1 MNVLVVA
8 DVSPL
13 RVLGGGERVLGELA
27 CGLSARGHGVR
38 IVCRAPEGEPERA
51 DHQGVL
57 VRQFPVDR
65 RSLLRFIRSSILQ
78 ARRAV
83 TEEIESQ
90 GADVLHLHQPL
101 SALGALLS
109 PAGRRLPSLY
119 TFHSSAPLE
128 YRSRQ
133 GTSTMHRSGP
143 AGVAAAAVLHLIE
156 RAALVRA
163 TRVHVLSEFSAGLLW
178 KLYRIRGE
186 RVVRIPGGV
195 DVERFRPPADRV
207 ALRQSLGLP
216 LAGPVLLTVRNLEPR
231 MGLDTLL
238 EALDSVRRRRPDV
251 LLLVGGA
258 GSQRARLEAI
268 IARLG
273 LAGHVRLLGF
283 VPDADLP
290 RYYGGADAFLLPTRE
305 LEGFGLVTVEALACG
320 TPVLGTPVGATP
332 ELLAALDP
340 SLIFRAMTPECMA
353 DDLERFLD
361 GLTRDPE
368 AAERRRLSCRRHA
381 ETYRWE
387 RSVAGVERV
396 LTTLQTAS
404 ARAAVGSHC
413 AVCGAATRGGAW
425 YRSRQYRLCS
435 RCGTAVA
442 PVLPEPA
449 RVREVYEREY
459 PRQFAPER
467 IVPARRA
474 LFAALLERLARL
486 TASRRLLD
494 LGCGGGHL
502 LVTAEERGWRCVGT
516 DVARPACTA
525 ALKAAGRPVV
535 QADSAAVPLRDGEAD
550 AVTLVNVLDHV
561 VDPARVLAEA
571 HRVLTDGGVLVVR
584 VPNGAFH
591 RACLRAVAWLGPL
604 GRMTALGSYPVFH
617 LFSFTAAGLRHLVA
631 ATGFEVVEV
640 RNSPL
645 SAEGPEAA
653 DAPPHRLSHALRAL
667 LGGATGAVA
676 RLSAGRWLLAPSIEL
691 YARRPTRPVA
701 VRAAAG
707 GEASL

>member
-1 MNVLVVA
+1 MKVLVVA

-27 CGLSARGHGVR
+27 RGLAGRGHDVR
-38 IVCRAPEGEPERA
+38 IVSRAPEGEPERTL
-51 DHQGVL
+51 HEGVP

-65 RSLLRFIRSSILQ
+65 RSLLRFIGSSIVQ
-78 ARRAV
+78 ARRTV
-83 TEEIESQ
+83 GEEIERH

-101 SALGALLS
+101 SALGALTS

-119 TFHSSAPLE
+119 TFHSPAPIE

-133 GTSTMHRSGP
+133 GTSTMHRRGP
-143 AGVAAAAVLHLIE
+143 AGVAAAAVLRVIE
-156 RAALVRA
+156 RAGLIRA
-163 TRVHVLSEFSAGLLW
+163 TRVHVLSDFSAGLLW
-178 KLYRIRGE
+178 RLYRIGGE

-195 DVERFRPPADRV
+195 DVGRFRPPADRV

-216 LAGPVLLTVRNLEPR
+216 LRSPVLFTVRNLEPR

-238 EALDSVRRRRPDV
+238 EALDGVRRRRSDV

-273 LAGHVRLLGF
+273 LTAHVRFLGF

-290 RYYGGADAFLLPTRE
+290 RYYGAADAFLLPTRE

-332 ELLAALDP
+332 EILAALDP
-340 SLIFRAMTPECMA
+340 ALIFRTMTAECMA
-353 DDLERFLD
+353 EDLERFLD
-361 GLTRDPE
+361 GLGRDPA
-368 AAERRRLSCRRHA
+368 AAERLRLACRRHA

-387 RSVAGVERV
+387 RSVAGVERA
-396 LTTLQTAS
+396 LATLGAS
-404 ARAAVGSHC
+404 TDGRAASGPRC
-413 AVCGAATRGGAW
+413 AVCGAVTRAGAW

-442 PVLPEPA
+442 PAMPEPA

-459 PRQFAPER
+459 PLQFSPER
-467 IVPARRA
+467 IGPARRV

-486 TASRRLLD
+486 TVSRRLLD

-502 LVTAEERGWRCVGT
+502 LVTAGEQGWRCVGT
-516 DVARPACTA
+516 DLARAACTA

-535 QADSAAVPLRDGEAD
+535 QADSAAVPLRDAGTD

-571 HRVLTDGGVLVVR
+571 HRVLAEGGVLVVR
-584 VPNGAFH
+584 VPNGTFH
-591 RACLRAVAWLGPL
+591 RACLRAAAWLGPL
-604 GRMTALGSYPVFH
+604 GPMSALGSYPVFH

-631 ATGFEVVEV
+631 AAGFEVLEV

-645 SAEGPEAA
+645 TAEGPEAA
-653 DAPPHRLSHALRAL
+653 DAPPHRLSRVLRAL
-667 LGGATGAVA
+667 VGGAAGAVA
-676 RLSAGRWLLAPSIEL
+676 RLSGGRWLLAPSIEL
-691 YARRPTRPVA
+691 YARRPPR
-701 VRAAAG
+701 G
-707 GEASL
+707 L

>member
-1 MNVLVVA
+1 MATTSASSVA
-8 DVSPL
+8 RP
-13 RVLGGGERVLGELA
+13 
-27 CGLSARGHGVR
+27 
-38 IVCRAPEGEPERA
+38 RASRSGPI
-51 DHQGVL
+51 HQGVL

-83 TEEIESQ
+83 TEEIERQ

-119 TFHSSAPLE
+119 TFHSPAPLE

-133 GTSTMHRSGP
+133 GTSTMHRGGP
-143 AGVAAAAVLHLIE
+143 AGVAAAAVLGLVE
-156 RAALVRA
+156 RAALERA

-178 KLYRIRGE
+178 QLYRIHGE

-216 LAGPVLLTVRNLEPR
+216 AAGPVLLTVRNLEPR

-238 EALDSVRRRRPDV
+238 EAVDAVRRRRPDV
-251 LLLVGGA
+251 LVLVGGA
-258 GSQRARLEAI
+258 GSQRARLEAM

-273 LAGHVRLLGF
+273 LGEHVRLLGF
-283 VPDADLP
+283 VPDTDLP
-290 RYYGGADAFLLPTRE
+290 DYYGAADAFLLPTRE

-332 ELLAALDP
+332 DLLAALDP

-353 DDLERFLD
+353 EDLERFLD

-396 LTTLQTAS
+396 LTTLETAS
-404 ARAAVGSHC
+404 ARAATGWQC

-467 IVPARRA
+467 IAPARRA

-516 DVARPACTA
+516 DVARPACSA
-525 ALKAAGRPVV
+525 ALRAAGRPVV
-535 QADSAAVPLRDGEAD
+535 QADSAAVPLRDAEAD

-604 GRMTALGSYPVFH
+604 GRMTALGGYPVFH
-617 LFSFTAAGLRHLVA
+617 LFSFTASGLRHLVA

-653 DAPPHRLSHALRAL
+653 GAPPHRLSHALRAL
-667 LGGATGAVA
+667 LGGATGAIA

-691 YARRPTRPVA
+691 YARRPSR
-701 VRAAAG
+701 R
-707 GEASL
+707 

>member
-1 MNVLVVA
+1 MNVLIVA

-27 CGLSARGHGVR
+27 RGLRARGHDVR
-38 IVCRAPEGEPERA
+38 IVCRAPEGEPERVV
-51 DHQGVL
+51 HQGVP

-65 RSLLRFIRSSILQ
+65 RSLLRYIRSSILQ

-83 TEEIESQ
+83 TEEIERQ

-109 PAGRRLPSLY
+109 PAGQRLPSLY
-119 TFHSSAPLE
+119 TFHSPAPLE

-133 GTSTMHRSGP
+133 GTSTMHRRGP
-143 AGVAAAAVLHLIE
+143 AGVAAAAVLGLVE
-156 RAALVRA
+156 RVALKRA

-178 KLYRIRGE
+178 QLYRIHGE

-195 DVERFRPPADRV
+195 DVERFRPPADRA

-216 LAGPVLLTVRNLEPR
+216 AAGPVLLTVRNLEPR
-231 MGLDTLL
+231 MGLDTLV
-238 EALDSVRRRRPDV
+238 EAVDAVRRRRPDV
-251 LLLVGGA
+251 RVLVGGA
-258 GSQRARLEAI
+258 GSQRALLEAM

-273 LAGHVRLLGF
+273 LAEHVRLLGF
-283 VPDADLP
+283 VPDTDLP
-290 RYYGGADAFLLPTRE
+290 DYYGAADAFLLPTRE

-332 ELLAALDP
+332 DILTALDP
-340 SLIFRAMTPECMA
+340 SLIFRAMTPECIA
-353 DDLERFLD
+353 EDLGRFLD

-368 AAERRRLSCRRHA
+368 AAELRRLACRRHA

-396 LTTLQTAS
+396 LTTLEAPGGGAS
-404 ARAAVGSHC
+404 TGWQCAA
-413 AVCGAATRGGAW
+413 CGAAMRGGAW

-442 PVLPEPA
+442 PALPEPA
-449 RVREVYEREY
+449 RVREVYEHEY

-467 IVPARRA
+467 IAPARRA

-502 LVTAEERGWRCVGT
+502 LVTAEERGWRSVGT
-516 DVARPACTA
+516 DLARPACSA
-525 ALKAAGRPVV
+525 ALRAAGRPVV
-535 QADSAAVPLRDGEAD
+535 QADSAAVPLRDAEAD

-591 RACLRAVAWLGPL
+591 RACLRAAAWLGPL
-604 GRMTALGSYPVFH
+604 GRMTALGGYPVFH
-617 LFSFTAAGLRHLVA
+617 LFSFTASGLRHLVA

-653 DAPPHRLSHALRAL
+653 GAPPHRLSHALRAL
-667 LGGATGAVA
+667 LGGATGAIA

-691 YARRPTRPVA
+691 YARRPARRLT
-701 VRAAAG
+701 
-707 GEASL
+707 

>member
-27 CGLSARGHGVR
+27 RGLRARGHAVR
-38 IVCRAPEGEPERA
+38 IVCRAPEGEPERVV
-51 DHQGVL
+51 HEGVP
-57 VRQFPVDR
+57 VRQFAVDR
-65 RSLLRFIRSSILQ
+65 RSLLRYIRSSILES
-78 ARRAV
+78 RRAV
-83 TEEIESQ
+83 GEEIERQ

-119 TFHSSAPLE
+119 TFHSPAPLE

-133 GTSTMHRSGP
+133 GTSIMHRTGP
-143 AGVAAAAVLHLIE
+143 AGVAAAAVLGLVE
-156 RAALVRA
+156 RSALRRA
-163 TRVHVLSEFSAGLLW
+163 TRVHVLSDFSAGLLW
-178 KLYRIRGE
+178 RLYRIRGE

-195 DVERFRPPADRV
+195 DVGRFRPPADRA
-207 ALRQSLGLP
+207 ALREALGLP
-216 LAGPVLLTVRNLEPR
+216 PAGPVLLTVRNLEPR

-238 EALDSVRRRRPDV
+238 EAVDAVRRRRPDV

-258 GSQRARLEAI
+258 GSQQSRLEAM

-273 LAGHVRLLGF
+273 LGEHVRLLGF

-290 RYYGGADAFLLPTRE
+290 RYYGAADAFLLPTRE

-332 ELLAALDP
+332 DILSALDP

-353 DDLERFLD
+353 EDLGRFIE
-361 GLTRDPE
+361 GLASDPE

-396 LTTLQTAS
+396 LTTLE
-404 ARAAVGSHC
+404 AAGGGAAAGSHC
-413 AVCGAATRGGAW
+413 AACGAATRGGPW
-425 YRSRQYRLCS
+425 YRSRQYRVCAS
-435 RCGTAVA
+435 CGTAVA
-442 PVLPEPA
+442 PALPEPA
-449 RVREVYEREY
+449 RAREVYEREY
-459 PRQFAPER
+459 PLQFAPER
-467 IVPARRA
+467 IAPARRA

-486 TASRRLLD
+486 TAARRLLD

-502 LVTAEERGWRCVGT
+502 LVTAEERGWRCLGA
-516 DVARPACTA
+516 DVARPACDA
-525 ALKAAGRPVV
+525 ALRAAGRPVV
-535 QADSAAVPLRDGEAD
+535 QADSAAVPLRDAGAD

-591 RACLRAVAWLGPL
+591 RASLRAAAWLGPL
-604 GRMTALGSYPVFH
+604 GRMTALGGYPVFH

-631 ATGFEVVEV
+631 ASGFEVVEV

-653 DAPPHRLSHALRAL
+653 GAPPHRLSRAFRAL
-667 LGGATGAVA
+667 VGGAAGAIA

-691 YARRPTRPVA
+691 YARRPTRPA
-701 VRAAAG
+701 
-707 GEASL
+707 

>member
-27 CGLSARGHGVR
+27 RGLSARGHDVR

-51 DHQGVL
+51 DHQGVR

-119 TFHSSAPLE
+119 TFHSPAPLE

-133 GTSTMHRSGP
+133 GTSSMHRSGP

-156 RAALVRA
+156 RAALLRA

-178 KLYRIRGE
+178 QLYRIRGE

-216 LAGPVLLTVRNLEPR
+216 PAGPVLLTVRNLEPR

-268 IARLG
+268 IADRG

-290 RYYGGADAFLLPTRE
+290 RYYGAADAFLLPTRA

-332 ELLAALDP
+332 DLLAALDP
-340 SLIFRAMTPECMA
+340 SLIFRAMSPECMA
-353 DDLERFLD
+353 EDLERFLD
-361 GLTRDPE
+361 GLARDPE

-396 LTTLQTAS
+396 LTTLETAS
-404 ARAAVGSHC
+404 ARAATGSHC
-413 AVCGAATRGGAW
+413 AVCGATTRGGAW

-467 IVPARRA
+467 IAPARRA

-535 QADSAAVPLRDGEAD
+535 QADSAAVPLRDAGAD

-617 LFSFTAAGLRHLVA
+617 LFSFTAAGLCHLVA

-653 DAPPHRLSHALRAL
+653 GAPPHRLSHALRAL

-691 YARRPTRPVA
+691 YARRPTRVA
-701 VRAAAG
+701 VRAAAE